1 MIPLQTSLPL
11 RGLAAAGYA
20 TDPRAERAYE
30 WLLSKRLDDG
40 TWPGDTKADLPVG
53 GKVGGRTPG
62 YRRLPRSPGCRA
74 ATTGALACF
83 ALHPERRTSDSAH
96 AALDHLLAR
105 ETRDEWSLG
114 WELSRLLGF
123 ERASS
128 RLTFYATFDLAFLLE
143 IATRCGVSA
152 DDPRV
157 ADLVSFLEAL
167 RGPFG
172 LWEHHAHPQL
182 SRWLTLD
189 LESSLRRLESGGWI
203 GSDVRVKFQPY
214 PKRRRRY

>member
-40 TWPGDTKADLPVG
+40 AWPGDTKADLDVG
-53 GKVGGRTPG
+53 GAFGRTPG
-62 YRRLPRSPGCRA
+62 YRALPRSSGCRA
-74 ATTGALACF
+74 ATTGALVCL
-83 ALHPERRTSDSAH
+83 ALHPELRTSGEAY
-96 AALDHLLAR
+96 AALDHLLAP
-105 ETRDEWSLG
+105 ETRDEWTLG
-114 WELSRLLGF
+114 WELSRLVSL
-123 ERASS
+123 ERASG
-128 RLTFYATFDLAFLLE
+128 RLTFYARFDLAFLLD

-152 DDPRV
+152 DDVRV
-157 ADLVSFLEAL
+157 ADLVGFLEEL
-167 RGPFG
+167 RGRYG
-172 LWEHHAHPQL
+172 LWQHPSHPQL

-189 LESSLRRLESGGWI
+189 ILVSLRRLEGGRWT
-203 GSDVRVKFQPY
+203 GSDVRVPFAPY